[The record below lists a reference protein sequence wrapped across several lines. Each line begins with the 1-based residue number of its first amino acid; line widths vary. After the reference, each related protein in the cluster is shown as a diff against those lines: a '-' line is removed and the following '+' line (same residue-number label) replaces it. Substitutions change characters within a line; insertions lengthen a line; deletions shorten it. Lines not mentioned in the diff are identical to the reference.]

1 MAARAIA
8 TARRTQPQVFELDD
22 VEAFVVVVVGCVV
35 VVLGR
40 VLVVVVAGTVV
51 VVASDEVVVVG
62 AAVVVVVGAAVV
74 VVVGAAVVVVVG
86 WAAALVASSP
96 KLSGTAAKTIRRAA
110 RPRALGGMRG
120 IQARQAAVISAVAVP
135 SRVAPE

>member
-22 VEAFVVVVVGCVV
+22 VEAFVVVVVGCDV

-51 VVASDEVVVVG
+51 VVAGDRGRRGRS
-62 AAVVVVVGAAVV
+62 AVVVVVGAAVV

-110 RPRALGGMRG
+110 RRRALGGMRG
-120 IQARQAAVISAVAVP
+120 SQPGQVAVISAVAGP

>member
-1 MAARAIA
+1 MSKATRIAARAIA

-22 VEAFVVVVVGCVV
+22 VEAFVVVVVGCDV

-51 VVASDEVVVVG
+51 VVA
-62 AAVVVVVGAAVV
+62 AAVVVVTGAVVVVAGAV

-86 WAAALVASSP
+86 WADALESSSP
-96 KLSGTAAKTIRRAA
+96 MLSGTAAKAIRRAT
-110 RPRALGGMRG
+110 RALGGLRG
-120 IQARQAAVISAVAVP
+120 SQS
-135 SRVAPE
+135 